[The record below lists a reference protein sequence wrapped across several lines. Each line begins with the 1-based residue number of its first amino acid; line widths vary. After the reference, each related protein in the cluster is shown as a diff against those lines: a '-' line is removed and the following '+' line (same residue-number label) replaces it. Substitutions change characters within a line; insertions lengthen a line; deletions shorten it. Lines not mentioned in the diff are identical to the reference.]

1 MRTAVRGVS
10 GLGYDGNERVS
21 ICPAG
26 DDNRFRLQVNASPI
40 VAFDTNETKL
50 MAHLPLL
57 AVPDPS
63 FFHGS
68 GDRFTVRNFLG
79 QTDVGDHS
87 YVPHDSDVR
96 RHNR

>member
-1 MRTAVRGVS
+1 MEMNVFPFA
-10 GLGYDGNERVS
+10 
-21 ICPAG
+21 
-26 DDNRFRLQVNASPI
+26 
-40 VAFDTNETKL
+40 
-50 MAHLPLL
+50 LL

-87 YVPHDSDVR
+87 YVSHDSDVR

>member
-1 MRTAVRGVS
+1 MHFGLKRGGRC
-10 GLGYDGNERVS
+10 GLPFVVL
-21 ICPAG
+21 AG
-26 DDNRFRLQVNASPI
+26 WATMEMNVFPFA
-40 VAFDTNETKL
+40 
-50 MAHLPLL
+50 LL